1 MALPSRVPTDFK
13 TQAEKGFRAARAR
26 GAAIRARADDTR
38 ALLLTTARDL
48 FLEAGE
54 PGFSLREVARRVGVS
69 PAAVYRHF
77 DGKEALIFAACTQ
90 GFEVFS
96 SYLVR
101 ALAAPTALER
111 ALAACE
117 QYRNFG
123 LENPLDY
130 RFIFMSPA
138 EQVQP
143 PSPQA
148 TEPGSCL
155 NGGPMLP
162 QYSTFQFLVDRI
174 RECMDAGLIARG
186 DTQTDRR
193 AGLGALAWLG
203 LTAHRRSAR
212 KRSVTSQLSPKFIG
226 NRSLGSF
233 AAWPEIFAFFCVLSE
248 HCSHNQPEGDRA

>member
-1 MALPSRVPTDFK
+1 MAIPSRPAAK
-13 TQAEKGFRAARAR
+13 SKPKQAVAPARPFVR
-26 GAAIRARADDTR
+26 GLADTR
-38 ALLLTTARDL
+38 ALLVTAARDL

-77 DGKEALIFAACTQ
+77 EGKEALIFAACTQ

-101 ALAAPTALER
+101 ALAGTTPLER

-117 QYRNFG
+117 QYRLFG

-138 EQVQP
+138 KQIQP
-143 PSPQA
+143 SKTA
-148 TEPGSCL
+148 TPARNE
-155 NGGPMLP
+155 PMLP

-174 RECMDAGLIARG
+174 RECMEAGVIARG
-186 DTQTDRR
+186 DTQQTAVLVWAHLHGLVSLRL
-193 AGLGALAWLG
+193 AGLLDAVGDEQAFSDMYRLSASRLFRAL
-203 LTAHRRSAR
+203 S
-212 KRSVTSQLSPKFIG
+212 
-226 NRSLGSF
+226 
-233 AAWPEIFAFFCVLSE
+233 
-248 HCSHNQPEGDRA
+248 